1 MNSQIRNQRPANS
14 NSNNKKPFCKVC
26 FDAGKPESE
35 YTNHYTRDKPGLD
48 GKVVC
53 PTLKNLECKYCFKKG
68 HTVSYCKVL
77 ADFKNGVVRLPA
89 TEKKEPEK
97 KEKKPLNMFASL
109 CEEEEEEEKKE
120 ELKVVAEVIFQ
131 NKFETSF
138 PCLSKVAPKAQVVTG
153 YAQMAALPYVAAPPK
168 AVAVTTYSKY
178 SEPKWLDYED
188 EDEEYYVQEDDQEED
203 EEIVIVNVAKPCYSY
218 AANDDDSW

>member
-1 MNSQIRNQRPANS
+1 MNSQIRNQRPVNS
-14 NSNNKKPFCKVC
+14 NDKKKPFCKVC
-26 FDAGKPESE
+26 FDAGKPENE
-35 YTNHYTRDKPGLD
+35 YSNHYTRDKPGLD

-53 PTLKNLECKYCFKKG
+53 PTLKNMECKYCFKKG

-89 TEKKEPEK
+89 TEKKAPEK

-109 CEEEEEEEKKE
+109 CEEEEEEKKA
-120 ELKVVAEVIFQ
+120 ELKVVAEVVFQ

-153 YAQMAALPYVAAPPK
+153 YAQMAALPYVAAPK
-168 AVAVTTYSKY
+168 AVAVTNTYSKY

-188 EDEEYYVQEDDQEED
+188 DDEEYYVQEDEQEED

-218 AANDDDSW
+218 SSNDDDSW